1 MASSQGLADLQEIAN
16 KITQEHSIQKRLLR
30 KKDSLK
36 NYKLYSL
43 IGRGAFGEV
52 RLAKEISTG
61 NK

>member
-16 KITQEHSIQKRLLR
+16 KINKEHSIQKRLLR